1 MKNWK
6 HLTFEQRKTISSGI
20 SHGYKLKVIGENL
33 MVDPTSISK
42 EVKRNRIEISI
53 GLKNDCEKTQR
64 WPYVCTGCKERYNN
78 CPFTKY
84 KYDASTA
91 QKNADNNLINSRRG
105 IDVDDDEFKQLD
117 QIIKKGVD
125 DKKSIYQIKIENN
138 NIIYLYFIW
147 IYQQRIFN
155 YQKN

>member
-105 IDVDDDEFKQLD
+105 IDVDDDEFK
-117 QIIKKGVD
+117 
-125 DKKSIYQIKIENN
+125 
-138 NIIYLYFIW
+138 
-147 IYQQRIFN
+147 
-155 YQKN
+155 